1 MRSRKKNTLASVDDY
16 HYHRLDCTGGR
27 GNMRGTMQASAVEM
41 AISIFPQTFYP
52 SLPQMDEDG
61 EERTKGGVGVE

>member
-1 MRSRKKNTLASVDDY
+1 
-16 HYHRLDCTGGR
+16 
-27 GNMRGTMQASAVEM
+27 MRGTMQASAVEM

-61 EERTKGGVGVE
+61 EERTKGGVGVEWITVAPFPTY